1 MSATERLRCL
11 PSVSELLDQAG
22 ELVTLAGHDLAA
34 QTLREALAQARTD
47 ILNGAQPP
55 TTDDL
60 LHASRA
66 RLREMLDYPRP
77 LINATGV
84 VIHTNLG
91 RAPLS
96 RAAQQAM
103 QAVAAGYSALEFDL
117 RSGQRGR
124 RGQQA
129 ERLICMLTGAEDAL
143 IVNNCAAATVLM
155 LAAIAAGRGVVI
167 SRGQLVEIGGGF
179 RIPEIMA
186 QSGAQLI
193 EVGTTNRTRVAD
205 YEQALRAHA
214 AHPPGVAAILRVHPS
229 NFRLRGFTQEVG
241 IAELVQLA
249 RAHAKT
255 TGVPLPVLD
264 DIGSG
269 ALVDTSQFGLR
280 REPMPQESIR
290 AGAGVV
296 AFSGDK
302 LLGGPQAGLL
312 IGQRAWIARCRSHP
326 LARAFRAD
334 KFTLAGLTATLWH
347 YARGEAE
354 REVPV
359 VRMLAMSKDEIGRRA
374 QQVMNRLATWA
385 EAREVCLA
393 LRNGYSAVGGGALP
407 DESLPTTLIA
417 ISSAR
422 HSPHHLLAALRKQG
436 VIARIEEDRV
446 VLDLR
451 TVLDDEALVSAVQ
464 KSDG

>member
-22 ELVTLAGHDLAA
+22 ELVTLAGHDLAT

-103 QAVAAGYSALEFDL
+103 QVVAAGYSALEFDL

-155 LAAIAAGRGVVI
+155 LAAIAAGLGVVI

-249 RAHAKT
+249 HAHTKT

-290 AGAGVV
+290 AGAGLV

-359 VRMLAMSKDEIGRRA
+359 VRMLAMSKDEIGRRV
-374 QQVMNRLATWA
+374 QQVMNRLAAWA

-393 LRNGYSAVGGGALP
+393 LRSGHSAVGGGTLP
-407 DESLPTTLIA
+407 DESLPTTLLA
-417 ISSAR
+417 ISSVTR
-422 HSPHHLLAALRKQG
+422 SPHQLLATLRAQG
-436 VIARIEEDRV
+436 VIARIEDDHV

-451 TVLDDEALVSAVQ
+451 TVLDDDALVSAIQ
-464 KSDG
+464 NSDG

>member
-47 ILNGAQPP
+47 ILNGARPP

-103 QAVAAGYSALEFDL
+103 QAAAAGYSALEFDL
-117 RSGQRGR
+117 HSGQRGR

-359 VRMLAMSKDEIGRRA
+359 VRMLAMSKDEIGWRA

-385 EAREVCLA
+385 EAREICLA
-393 LRNGYSAVGGGALP
+393 LRNGYSAVGGGTLP

-422 HSPHHLLAALRKQG
+422 RSPHHLLAALRKQG
-436 VIARIEEDRV
+436 VIARIEDDRV

-464 KSDG
+464 NSDG

>member
-1 MSATERLRCL
+1 VQERLRRL
-11 PSVSELLDQAG
+11 PSVSELLKQAG
-22 ELVTLAGHDLAA
+22 DLIAQAGYDLAKQA
-34 QTLREALAQARTD
+34 LQEALTQARTD
-47 ILNGAQPP
+47 ILDGAETP
-55 TTDDL
+55 DA
-60 LHASRA
+60 ASLIRA
-66 RLREMLDYPRP
+66 AHGRLRALVDYPHS

-103 QAVAAGYSALEFDL
+103 QAVAAGYSALEFDMH
-117 RSGQRGR
+117 SGQRGR
-124 RGQQA
+124 RGQEA
-129 ERLICMLTGAEDAL
+129 ERLLCMLTGAEDAL

-205 YEQALRAHA
+205 YAQALRAHA
-214 AHPPGVAAILRVHPS
+214 ARPGGVAAILRVHPS

-249 RAHAKT
+249 REHAET
-255 TGVPLPVLD
+255 TGEPLPVLD

-269 ALVDTSQFGLR
+269 ALVDTARFGLR

-290 AGAGVV
+290 AGAAVV

-334 KFTLAGLTATLWH
+334 KFTLAGLTATLLH

-359 VRMLAMSKDEIGRRA
+359 LRMLAMSKDDISQRA
-374 QQVMNRLATWA
+374 RQVMDRLAAWA
-385 EAREVCLA
+385 DARGLRLA
-393 LRNGYSAVGGGALP
+393 LRDGHGAVGGGTLP

-417 ISSAR
+417 ISSATR
-422 HSPHHLLAALRKQG
+422 SPHHLLAALRQQG
-436 VIARIEEDRV
+436 VIARIDDDHV

-451 TVLDDEALVSAVQ
+451 TVLDDDALVSAVQ
-464 KSDG
+464 NSDG

>member
-22 ELVTLAGHDLAA
+22 ELVTLAGHDLAT

-193 EVGTTNRTRVAD
+193 EVGTTNRTHVAD

-249 RAHAKT
+249 HAHTKT

-269 ALVDTSQFGLR
+269 ALVDTSEFGLR

-290 AGAGVV
+290 AGAGLV

-385 EAREVCLA
+385 EAREICLA
-393 LRNGYSAVGGGALP
+393 LRNGHSAVGGGTLP
-407 DESLPTTLIA
+407 DESLPTTLLA
-417 ISSAR
+417 ISSATR
-422 HSPHHLLAALRKQG
+422 SPHQLLATMRAQG
-436 VIARIEEDRV
+436 VIARIEDDHV

-451 TVLDDEALVSAVQ
+451 TVLDDDALVSAIQ
-464 KSDG
+464 NSDG